1 MIFPVLSMEVSMF
14 PVVLGCV
21 LLQEKEKRE
30 REMNRT
36 MIRLIDAKDQGLLGA
51 ARSFHI
57 DENRKEK

>member
-1 MIFPVLSMEVSMF
+1 MEVSMF

-51 ARSFHI
+51 VRSFHI

>member
-30 REMNRT
+30 RER
-36 MIRLIDAKDQGLLGA
+36 
-51 ARSFHI
+51 
-57 DENRKEK
+57 DE